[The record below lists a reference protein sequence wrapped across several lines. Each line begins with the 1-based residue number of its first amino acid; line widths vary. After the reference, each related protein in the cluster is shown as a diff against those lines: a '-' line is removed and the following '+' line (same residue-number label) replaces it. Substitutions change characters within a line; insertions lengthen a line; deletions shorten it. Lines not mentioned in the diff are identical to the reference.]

1 MSKCFFTLVILCIF
15 TILLF
20 GCNPQNDLEYGE
32 QEEILI
38 DMQITSEKDTFS
50 IKETGEII
58 VKLENKNTETLC
70 FGSSLGELL
79 GFLEK
84 KDDTGWQTITIDN
97 IVFPD
102 LVQINSGEQK
112 EFVINTSGV
121 ISSFGEYRFVVPY
134 QIKKQLIKEIQARD
148 AITNSSKITDS
159 PIYYSYYHFFVN
171 E

>member
-1 MSKCFFTLVILCIF
+1 M
-15 TILLF
+15 
-20 GCNPQNDLEYGE
+20 
-32 QEEILI
+32 
-38 DMQITSEKDTFS
+38 
-50 IKETGEII
+50 
-58 VKLENKNTETLC
+58 C

-79 GFLEK
+79 GFLKK

-159 PIYYSYYHFFVN
+159 PIYYSYYYFFVN